1 LLYREGADFRPDDLD
16 EDQAI
21 VIHLKDKG
29 LVVLS
34 GCAHS
39 GIVNTV
45 EYARQSTGVEQVCA
59 VIGGFHLARAD
70 DDEIQQTI
78 DYFKG
83 LNPKY
88 IVPSHCTGFK
98 AISRF
103 AQEMPD
109 AFIEGVVGARYL
121 F

>member
-1 LLYREGADFRPDDLD
+1 MLFSWRDMNRNILIYLFTSLL
-16 EDQAI
+16 
-21 VIHLKDKG
+21 
-29 LVVLS
+29 VLS

-45 EYARQSTGVEQVCA
+45 EYARQFTGIEEVHA

-70 DDEIQQTI
+70 DDEIERTI
-78 DYFKG
+78 DYFKS
-83 LNPKY
+83 LWPKH